1 MIKKKL
7 DNGITLIIEKI
18 DSKLVTFGY
27 TIKAGSYNENSD
39 QHGMAHLVEHMMF
52 KGTTK
57 RKYFEINKEIE
68 SLGGYLNA
76 YTTYNIT
83 RYHCTTP
90 CDSWKIAAEV
100 ITDMM
105 FNHTIPEEELEK
117 EKKVVEEEIIMYEDS
132 PDGYISNRMYEELFK
147 KYNNRQS
154 IAGKVE
160 EIDSYTREDVLAFIE
175 QHYFPK
181 NMIIT
186 IVGDINE
193 KDAEGYIESI
203 IEKNTKNI
211 NFVEYDNSIQKF
223 APYDLGCKTYN
234 YKKLD
239 INQILI
245 NFAMLIP
252 GYNNKE
258 INAIKILNNILGGN
272 STSILYN
279 EIREKLGICYRISTG
294 IELMNDVGVLSG
306 FCGVNK
312 NSKTIIEDITKIVL
326 NFEQYITDESIESAK
341 KYVIGT
347 KLMSTETTDDINDYL
362 SVKEANNVLTTLD
375 NDIDGLEKVT
385 KEQVL
390 NVCKK
395 YFKKENLCFFKLTN

>member
-7 DNGITLIIEKI
+7 DNGITLIIEKT

-83 RYHCTTP
+83 RYHCTIP
-90 CDSWKIAAEV
+90 YDSWKIGAEV

-132 PDGYISNRMYEELFK
+132 PDGYISNRMYEELFNQ
-147 KYNNRQS
+147 YDNRQS

-160 EIDSYTREDVLAFIE
+160 EVDYYTREDVLNFIE

-186 IVGDINE
+186 IVGNVDE
-193 KDAEGYIESI
+193 KDAEKYMESI
-203 IEKNTKNI
+203 VDENTKNI

-223 APYDLGCKTYN
+223 VPYNLGCKTYD
-234 YKKLD
+234 YKKSD

-252 GYNNKE
+252 GYNDKE
-258 INAIKILNNILGGN
+258 MNAIKVLNNILGGN

-279 EIREKLGICYRISTG
+279 EIREKLGICYHISTG
-294 IELMNDVGVLSG
+294 IELMNDVGILSG

-326 NFEQYITDESIESAK
+326 DFEQYITDENVESAK
-341 KYVIGT
+341 QYAVGI
-347 KLMSTETTDDINDYL
+347 KLISTETTDDVNDYL
-362 SVKEANNVLTTLD
+362 SVKEANNTLTTLD
-375 NDIDGLEKVT
+375 NDIEGLEKVT